1 MQMTWLL
8 LLTSW
13 IAQPEA
19 ARLAMQQGRYD
30 DAARLYSELA
40 RQYPGEPM
48 LRYNI
53 GLALYSARKFAPA
66 LKELQAFLK
75 LQPNA
80 PQANF
85 IAAAS
90 LLKLNQACPS
100 LLYFDRAASMRD
112 LPEYLEQRA
121 QAEAAC
127 GHPALALPL
136 WEQLAARQPLNTR
149 AWLGLGLART
159 ALGQQAQAQEAFARL
174 SALPPSPEL
183 RRLERDIARNLWS
196 SSRYADARAAL
207 LRVKSM
213 GQPEASL
220 EYELGDCTEKL
231 DGPEPA
237 LPFYRQAVRLDP
249 QLISARAALGRALIA
264 LNRPQ
269 DAIPHLEI
277 AARANIDKSLWA
289 ALANSYRAV
298 GRNRDAAAA
307 LQRSR

>member
-8 LLTSW
+8 ILTSVF
-13 IAQPEA
+13 AQPEA

-40 RQYPGEPM
+40 RQNPDQPM
-48 LRYNI
+48 LRYNV
-53 GLALYSARKFAPA
+53 GLALYSAQKFSLA

-75 LQPNA
+75 LHPNA

-90 LLKLNQACPS
+90 LLKLNQACLS
-100 LLYFDRAASMRD
+100 LPYFDRASSMRE

-127 GHPALALPL
+127 GHSALAVPL
-136 WEQLAARQPLNTR
+136 WEQLATKQPTNTR
-149 AWLGLGLART
+149 AWYGLGLALI
-159 ALGQQAQAQEAFARL
+159 ASGQQAQAQQAFARL

-183 RRLERDIARNLWS
+183 RRLERDIARGLWT
-196 SSRYADARAAL
+196 SSRYAEARVAL
-207 LRVKSM
+207 LRVQAM
-213 GQPEASL
+213 GQPEAAL

-231 DGPEPA
+231 DGPEAA
-237 LPFYRQAVRLDP
+237 LPFYSQAVLLDP
-249 QLISARAALGRALIA
+249 KLLSARAALGRALVA
-264 LNRPQ
+264 LNRPKE
-269 DAIPHLEI
+269 AIPHLEF
-277 AARANIDKSLWA
+277 AARANIDKTLWA
-289 ALANSYRAV
+289 ALANAYRLT
-298 GRNRDAAAA
+298 GRNQDAAAA